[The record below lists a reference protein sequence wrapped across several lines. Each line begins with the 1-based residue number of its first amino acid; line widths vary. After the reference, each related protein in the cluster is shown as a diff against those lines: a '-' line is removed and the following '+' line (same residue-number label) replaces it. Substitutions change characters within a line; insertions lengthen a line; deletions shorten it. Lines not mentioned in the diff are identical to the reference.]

1 MASLSTA
8 RDRYNAANS
17 LLCLLQALEGTVT
30 VVEMRNEMAVK
41 GLILQVDGFMNVTMR
56 YVTVQGNDGGLYKFD
71 DFFVKARNIRYVQI
85 PDDMDIT
92 GTISNQLKG
101 KPRFMKSDLS
111 STTKGKLARKRQK
124 ETLKFIQENV
134 KRENVQ
140 PSTSTS

>member
-1 MASLSTA
+1 
-8 RDRYNAANS
+8 
-17 LLCLLQALEGTVT
+17 
-30 VVEMRNEMAVK
+30 
-41 GLILQVDGFMNVTMR
+41 
-56 YVTVQGNDGGLYKFD
+56 
-71 DFFVKARNIRYVQI
+71 
-85 PDDMDIT
+85 MDIT